1 MKIMRLL
8 LVGALLSTS
17 VVFAQKKSVEEVA
30 EKKVEKLT
38 EKIDLSKEQ
47 ADKIQTLTVEFI
59 TLKKKIKADES
70 INEEAQKTQ
79 IKEAGK
85 ANRDQIKEILTD
97 QQLAKLKEFNEERKN
112 IDPKKQAEKRTKLLT
127 DKLELTENQVERV
140 KVLSLKV
147 TEKIKAII
155 EDDSMSREKKKEF
168 IEGNKT
174 DYKNAM
180 KSILTADQF
189 VKYEVMLE
197 EMKAKKEVKHDEMK

>member
-17 VVFAQKKSVEEVA
+17 VVFAQEKSVEEVA

-85 ANRDQIKEILTD
+85 TNREQIKEILTD
-97 QQLAKLKEFNEERKN
+97 QQLTKLKEFNEDRKN

-127 DKLELTENQVERV
+127 DELELTENQVERV

>member
-1 MKIMRLL
+1 MRLL

-17 VVFAQKKSVEEVA
+17 VVFAQEKSVEEVA

-38 EKIDLSKEQ
+38 EKIDLSEEQ

-85 ANRDQIKEILTD
+85 TNREQIKEILTD
-97 QQLAKLKEFNEERKN
+97 QQLAQLKEFNEDRKN

-127 DKLELTENQVERV
+127 DELELTENQVERV

-189 VKYEVMLE
+189 VKYEAMLE